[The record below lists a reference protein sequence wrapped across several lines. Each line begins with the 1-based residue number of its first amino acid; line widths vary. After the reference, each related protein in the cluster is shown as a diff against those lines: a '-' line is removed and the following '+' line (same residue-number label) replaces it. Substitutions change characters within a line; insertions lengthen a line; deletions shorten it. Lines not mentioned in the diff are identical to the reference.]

1 MFTQKKLD
9 KIEQDIN
16 NSLNIADKRAGK
28 YIAEYKGR
36 DYLPLDIYL
45 GTGRY
50 VRKYPFAENGS
61 IVVAK
66 IEVDERKKGKGY
78 FKSFYNLLE
87 KIASEKSLEIV
98 FESVL
103 SDELNVFLKREGYSE
118 YQKTGTFY
126 KQYRP
131 ELNSNASVEKEEIT
145 KATTII
151 QRGSDNGFNR

>member
-9 KIEQDIN
+9 KIEQDIK
-16 NSLNIADKRAGK
+16 NSLDIADKRAGK
-28 YIAEYKGR
+28 YLAEYKGR

-45 GTGRY
+45 GTGKY

-66 IEVDERKKGKGY
+66 IEVDESKKGKGY

-103 SDELNVFLKREGYSE
+103 SEELNVFLKREGFSE
-118 YQKTGTFY
+118 YQNTGTFY
-126 KQYRP
+126 KQYQP
-131 ELNSNASVEKEEIT
+131 ALYLKASVEKEEIT
-145 KATTII
+145 KATEII
-151 QRGSDNGFNR
+151 KRGLGNGFDH